1 MREVNQ
7 RKEEGITILVLTI
20 TIIILLILAGITIT
34 LLTGENGLIKNAG
47 QAKEETEIS
56 NEKEIVDM
64 SSAQAMAKNNRGILE
79 EKQFQE
85 FINNNTGGKAEVT
98 NIGDEFEVYFKD
110 TQRFYLVDKYG
121 NISGELEKVKD
132 QYPGDI
138 TKDENGNDLDGTT
151 KPYQINCIED
161 LVALSNMVNRIGK
174 VYQDGKLIDAENSKT
189 INAGTKIVL
198 TKNLNFKSR
207 ASYVDSKRTDFGDI
221 NEIEDENILIEEL
234 ASGLGFRPIGFEKR
248 FEGNFDGQ
256 NNKIEGIYIN
266 NTSGNTG
273 LFGIGSSNTIISNLE
288 ISGEITGVMHTGG
301 IIGRTA
307 KKIENC
313 VNRAN
318 ITGYNGVGGIAGL
331 IMEVSSTADIVD
343 CYNYGNVNITGSSWA
358 YSGAG
363 GIVGFMSRG
372 GDFSII
378 NCTNEGNISGK
389 GNLSG
394 IGGIV
399 GCINTNTK
407 IINCCNIGTSQES
420 GIVGFVRAGD
430 SNIVN
435 TYNLGKCKNGITNVL
450 NGGANE
456 QELGLSIR
464 NCFVRGEVSD
474 AGILGEI
481 GKIAKKITLNIENTY
496 CAVNSKNAIIG
507 TIPTNDSDTEK
518 IINIKNVYYD
528 ENKSN
533 NVGATEEGI
542 TKINIQN
549 NSSFVDIL
557 NNNIGQNT
565 EWKEWKMGKDG
576 YPIFI

>member
-207 ASYVDSKRTDFGDI
+207 ASYVDSKRTDFEDI

-256 NNKIEGIYIN
+256 NNKLEGIYIN

-273 LFGIGSSNTIISNLE
+273 LFGIGNSNTIISNLE

-301 IIGRTA
+301 IIGKTA

-313 VNRAN
+313 INRAN

-331 IMEVSSTADIVD
+331 IMDVSSTADIVD
-343 CYNYGNVNITGSSWA
+343 CYNYGNVNITGSSWS

-378 NCTNEGNISGK
+378 NCVNEGTITGNISR
-389 GNLSG
+389 
-394 IGGIV
+394 IGGII
-399 GCINTNTK
+399 GCMNTNIK
-407 IINCCNIGTSQES
+407 VMNCCNIGNSQEG
-420 GIVGFVRAGD
+420 GIVGLVRD
-430 SNIVN
+430 TDDYSKIIN
-435 TYNLGKCKNGITNVL
+435 TYNLGNCKNGIVNEL
-450 NGGANE
+450 NAGANE
-456 QELGLSIR
+456 QELSFTIQ
-464 NCFVRGEVSD
+464 NCFVLGEASN
-474 AGILGEI
+474 AGII
-481 GKIAKKITLNIENTY
+481 GSIGTIAKKITLNIENTY
-496 CAVNSKNAIIG
+496 NAAISNKAIIG

-518 IINIKNVYYD
+518 IINLKNVYYD

-549 NSSFVDIL
+549 NLSFVDIL

-565 EWKEWKMGKDG
+565 EWKEWKMGEDG
-576 YPIFI
+576 YPTFI